1 MFAERLKEVMET
13 VEVTAADLA
22 RASGRDPSGISRL
35 CSGARVPSRNGQ
47 AARRLAEELY
57 LCADENGTVPGLRAL
72 IGYEGREDSG
82 SAEELTD
89 RLTVWLF
96 GGQEDKSAP
105 ARPSRPAASPAGVR
119 FRSFGEKFSALMNL
133 ADLSNVRMGK
143 LTNLDASYISRFRSG
158 LRQPNPNSP
167 VADSLCAVLLR
178 RIRMRKEED
187 TLAALMKTE
196 LPAGSTEAL
205 IVLRDWL
212 LGGDVPDDSP
222 AAENL
227 LENIDRY
234 APEPLTGLIPWEDAA
249 PAPEEEGE
257 AVLFDQ
263 SGLREAVLRFLGSV
277 LRRGGRELLLYSDL
291 TMDWMVGDPVFR
303 LKWASLMFECVRRG
317 VRIKIIHNLDRDP
330 GEMTAAITNWLPLY
344 MSGMIESFCC
354 RRVRD
359 SRFTHTLFLCPG
371 LACVEGSNAAALGEE
386 GVFRYHTDPRL
397 LDLSRRAFDGLL
409 AESGSLLRIAGEAED
424 VIPAESSGVT
434 VLGATLSLATMPAH
448 VLSSMLARCGAD
460 EEVARA
466 AEELRRRRA
475 ERLEETAERSFV
487 HECIPTAEDDALFGG
502 GIPADLPAG
511 LFPATGLFPE
521 GFPAY
526 TPQEYAEHVR
536 NIIRLSE
543 LHPNYRICPLP
554 DAPFANTRIVLTED
568 CAAVT
573 RLRQPCVTFVLS
585 HPDLCSA
592 FLRYAGRLKEQYRR
606 DRITLKR
613 MLERYL

>member
-1 MFAERLKEVMET
+1 MFAERLKEAMET

-22 RASGRDPSGISRL
+22 RALGRDPSGISRL

-47 AARRLAEELY
+47 AVRRLAEGLY

-72 IGYEGREDSG
+72 IGYEGRENSG
-82 SAEELTD
+82 SAEELTA

-96 GGQEDKSAP
+96 GGQEGKSAP
-105 ARPSRPAASPAGVR
+105 IRPSRPSASPAGVR

-178 RIRMRKEED
+178 RIRTRKEED
-187 TLAALMKTE
+187 ALAALMKTE

-222 AAENL
+222 EAENL

-257 AVLFDQ
+257 DVLFGQ

-434 VLGATLSLATMPAH
+434 VLSATLSLATMPAH

-460 EEVARA
+460 EDTARA

-475 ERLEETAERSFV
+475 ARFEETAEWSFV

-511 LFPATGLFPE
+511 LFQAAGLFPE

-526 TPQEYAEHVR
+526 TPQEYAEHVQ

-543 LHPNYRICPLP
+543 LHPNYRFCPLP
-554 DAPFANTRIVLTED
+554 DAPFANTRIVLTGD

-585 HPDLCSA
+585 HPAVCSA